1 MLRYAYHN
9 AGIYYSLFEA
19 LPISG
24 KDGTLSSRMKTGPAY
39 LNVHAKTGTVTGVSS
54 LAGYITASNGHMLA
68 FAIINNGLLKT
79 QTGQNIQ
86 DRICQELAR

>member
-1 MLRYAYHN
+1 
-9 AGIYYSLFEA
+9 
-19 LPISG
+19 
-24 KDGTLSSRMKTGPAY
+24 MKTGPAY

-54 LAGYITASNGHMLA
+54 LAGYVTASNGHILA

-79 QTGQNIQ
+79 NTGHNIQ